1 MRNLKKFMTEKSS
14 RIHSLHTMAELATM
28 LEVQNDTYRDAR
40 LNGLKADLSFLD
52 GDHGVFQADI
62 GVLHLHFLLHLG
74 GLVLG
79 GAHGFEGVAQL
90 TRKTGAAGG

>member
-40 LNGLKADLSFLD
+40 LNGLKADLSKML
-52 GDHGVFQADI
+52 ADE
-62 GVLHLHFLLHLG
+62 LELFKTPSTESEQRPALLPD
-74 GLVLG
+74 
-79 GAHGFEGVAQL
+79 
-90 TRKTGAAGG
+90 